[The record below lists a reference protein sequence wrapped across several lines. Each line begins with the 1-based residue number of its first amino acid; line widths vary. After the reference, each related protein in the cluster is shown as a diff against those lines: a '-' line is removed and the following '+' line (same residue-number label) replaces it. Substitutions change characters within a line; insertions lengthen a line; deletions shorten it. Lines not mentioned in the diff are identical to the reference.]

1 MAKINMKLEVV
12 KVLDSVTA
20 LADFSTDY
28 PEEMSTFPY
37 AVYRTTTTPHFI
49 DGERKEVQTKWM
61 ILIEVYGTKSVSS
74 VTNSIYLAMRELGF
88 KVTQRDSNVAGLF
101 RIVLECHGIVDNT
114 MKQIYL

>member
-28 PEEMSTFPY
+28 PKEMTVFPY
-37 AVYRTTTTPHFI
+37 AVYRTTATPHFI
-49 DGERKEVQTKWM
+49 DGERIEVQTKWM
-61 ILIEVYGTKSVSS
+61 VLIEIYGSKSVSS
-74 VTNSIYLAMRELGF
+74 VASSIYNGMRELGF
-88 KVTQRDSNVAGLF
+88 QVTQRDSNVAGLF
-101 RIVLECHGIVDNT
+101 RIVLECNGIVDNT